1 MRLATQLSVPDHLEH
16 LRINDHDVFDHPW
29 KFELIWTNFLIPDL
43 LTDLLTDWPTDWL
56 TYCDILMLIV

>member
-29 KFELIWTNFLIPDL
+29 KFELIWRTFWITDYWLLITDNWL
-43 LTDLLTDWPTDWL
+43 LITDYW
-56 TYCDILMLIV
+56 